1 MITSGQHCIDEAQC
15 EGWTWTSP
23 EHVGPGPAK
32 SCYLKHNLT
41 HPRPSQNKKS
51 GIRGCG
57 GIRGS
62 KNFLVF
68 KHFPLNF
75 IRVKIEG
82 QILLHLIRQVY
93 IKFILNKYNHQRHYR
108 QQQPQ
113 QQQRLQ
119 VINQQLHK
127 ITDQPQL

>member
-1 MITSGQHCIDEAQC
+1 MLVLGQHCIDEAQC

-68 KHFPLNF
+68 FSY
-75 IRVKIEG
+75 ITRVKIEG

-93 IKFILNKYNHQRHYR
+93 IKFILNK
-108 QQQPQ
+108 
-113 QQQRLQ
+113 
-119 VINQQLHK
+119 
-127 ITDQPQL
+127 